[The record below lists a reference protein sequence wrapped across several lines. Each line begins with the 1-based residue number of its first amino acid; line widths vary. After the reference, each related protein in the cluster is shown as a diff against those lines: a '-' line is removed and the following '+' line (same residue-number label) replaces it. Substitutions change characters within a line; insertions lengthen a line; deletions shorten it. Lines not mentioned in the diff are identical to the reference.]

1 MNEHWT
7 TLSHGAPVGWST
19 GGHPARE
26 FRDIR
31 LLAVTTA
38 TGWTRPRAGFAQTFQ
53 HLSKGSMHRPH
64 QALLFFSA
72 ERGATV
78 ACQKVVFIPDLI
90 PQPDW
95 DKYHYFRDKSH
106 I

>member
-1 MNEHWT
+1 M
-7 TLSHGAPVGWST
+7 
-19 GGHPARE
+19 
-26 FRDIR
+26 
-31 LLAVTTA
+31 
-38 TGWTRPRAGFAQTFQ
+38 FQ
-53 HLSKGSMHRPH
+53 HLSKWAMHRAH

-78 ACQKVVFIPDLI
+78 AYQKVVFIPDLI

-95 DKYHYFRDKSH
+95 DKYHLFRDKSH